1 MELDASPRTQRS
13 RRGRL
18 KPIRHGKTNHCDA
31 ARMVPITVPYA
42 HTFSARHRQQQA
54 APNGGLRFERC
65 VIEEGVL
72 DAVEEAA
79 IKQVIA

>member
-1 MELDASPRTQRS
+1 MTGPDDLSPIGS
-13 RRGRL
+13 
-18 KPIRHGKTNHCDA
+18 
-31 ARMVPITVPYA
+31 
-42 HTFSARHRQQQA
+42 S
-54 APNGGLRFERC
+54 FERF